1 MTNASNSE
9 AASQRP
15 DQRRIRQSRL
25 LKAEITSKRLGKFS
39 ATVRNVSEQGL
50 GGKSPLPLDLG
61 ERVKIELPGLLPLLG
76 TVRWTVDCVFGIETD
91 KAVALDALRTA
102 HGANLP
108 GGDQAN
114 AFPIM
119 RPPAAPAKRPGL
131 NAVSA
136 PFGQAKPIDDYW
148 MR

>member
-9 AASQRP
+9 ATSPRP
-15 DQRRIRQSRL
+15 EQRRTRQSRL
-25 LKAEITSKRLGKFS
+25 LKADITSKRLGKFS

-50 GGKSPLPLDLG
+50 GGKAPVELDLG
-61 ERVKIELPGLLPLLG
+61 ERVKVELPGLLPLLG
-76 TVRWTVDCVFGIETD
+76 TVRWTVNGQFGIETD

-102 HGANLP
+102 NGGNLP
-108 GGDQAN
+108 GGDQGN

-136 PFGQAKPIDDYW
+136 PFGQAIPAEDYW